1 MKYLIILLI
10 LPFAATAQST
20 QGVVFNG
27 PALSVYNPNKIDTVR
42 TTLHITNSKLSKL
55 QYVPGY
61 VVLQNGRV
69 KGYLSRQR
77 KPLPKKVEVWGYH

>member
-1 MKYLIILLI
+1 M
-10 LPFAATAQST
+10 LPFAAMTQST

-27 PALSVYNPNKIDTVR
+27 PTLTVYNPNKIDTVR
-42 TTLHITNSKLSKL
+42 AILHITNSKLSKI

-61 VVLQNGRV
+61 VLLQNGSV